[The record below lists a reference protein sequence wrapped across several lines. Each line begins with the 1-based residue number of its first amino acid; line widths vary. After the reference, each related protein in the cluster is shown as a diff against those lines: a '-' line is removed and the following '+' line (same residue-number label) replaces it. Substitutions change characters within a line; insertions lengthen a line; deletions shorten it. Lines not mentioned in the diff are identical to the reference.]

1 MTRAEQAMAYF
12 QDGLNCSQSVCLAFA
27 EQFGIERDTAL
38 KFAAGFGGGI
48 GRMAETCGAVT
59 GAVMAL
65 GLKYGFTQG
74 SPEAKTA
81 MYAHVQQFAERFT
94 ERYHSMFCRELLGYD
109 ISIHEEHEKAKQ
121 EKLFTT
127 RCPEFVR
134 AAVEIVEE
142 MLNAQEA
149 ASDTRHQ

>member
-1 MTRAEQAMAYF
+1 MTHTEQAIAYF
-12 QDGLNCSQSVCLAFA
+12 QEGLNCSQSVCLAFT

-38 KFAAGFGGGI
+38 KFASGFGGGI

-74 SPEAKTA
+74 SPEAKA
-81 MYAHVQQFAERFT
+81 DMYARVQQFADQFT
-94 ERYHSMFCRELLGYD
+94 KRYHSLLCRELLGYD
-109 ISIHEEHEKAKQ
+109 ISIPEEHEQARQ
-121 EKLFTT
+121 EKLFST

-134 AAVEIVEE
+134 SAAEIVTK
-142 MLNAQEA
+142 MLEN
-149 ASDTRHQ
+149 T